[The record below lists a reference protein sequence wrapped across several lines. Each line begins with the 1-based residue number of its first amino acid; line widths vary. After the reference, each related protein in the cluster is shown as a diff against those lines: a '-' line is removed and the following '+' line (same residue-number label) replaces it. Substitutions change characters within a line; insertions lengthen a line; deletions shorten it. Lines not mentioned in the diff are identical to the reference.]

1 MKKLSGIL
9 VLGLLWCDIGF
20 TEEYLDAFTLDKKKI
35 ENNVINSVS
44 TELPKDKKIKF
55 KSIKNWK
62 GSFENYKVQP
72 LQYTFPSSTLNLS
85 YFVKSA
91 RFSLE

>member
-20 TEEYLDAFTLDKKKI
+20 TEEYLDAFTLYKKKI

-44 TELPKDKKIKF
+44 DEKIKF
-55 KSIKNWK
+55 KSIKKWK
-62 GSFENYKVQP
+62 SNF
-72 LQYTFPSSTLNLS
+72 
-85 YFVKSA
+85 
-91 RFSLE
+91 